1 MQCILSLV
9 QGIKGLDL
17 RIIIQASLTYILVET
32 NTEMYLNIISILIHF
47 FKTLSDS
54 NTRLSASG
62 ISLSCTKGKILELV

>member
-47 FKTLSDS
+47 YKTLSDS
-54 NTRLSASG
+54 YTRLSASG
-62 ISLSCTKGKILELV
+62 ISLSCTTGKILELV